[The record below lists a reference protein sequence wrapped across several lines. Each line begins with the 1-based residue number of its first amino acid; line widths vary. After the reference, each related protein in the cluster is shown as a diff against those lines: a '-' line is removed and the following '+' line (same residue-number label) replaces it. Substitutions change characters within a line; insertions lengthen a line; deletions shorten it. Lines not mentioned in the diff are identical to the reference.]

1 MDGSSTLRTVTAPG
15 APSNQITL
23 GPGTVRYVN
32 SGGGGSTTS
41 GGLTRESAFTTIDS
55 AIDASSAGDTIVIM
69 EGHSETKSASGA
81 LFTADVA
88 GIKFIGEG
96 VGSRR
101 PTLTFSHTGATT
113 TISGANILMR
123 NILFVTGIDS
133 VTTFGTVS
141 GADFVMEDCEWRDT
155 TDVEVISDWT
165 CTGARPTFRR
175 CFKNGYTG
183 GNANARCISLNGVD
197 GALIEDC
204 RFSTKVTTAVVNFVS
219 TACTDA
225 EVRDCTFLVTSTT
238 NFSKNVVDTATGSTW
253 AVTGNCFDVGAG
265 SHFSGGSGGA
275 LAGDDVGAVSSSVV
289 SAATAAST
297 ANSSALSATVSLG
310 TANST
315 AHSSTLSAAAS
326 VGVQINTADLLS
338 SIVSNGVSIVALC
351 SNA

>member
-15 APSNQITL
+15 AGSNQITL

-55 AIDASSAGDTIVIM
+55 AIDASSAGDTIVVM

-96 VGSRR
+96 IGSRR

-113 TISGANILMR
+113 TISAANVLFR
-123 NILFVTGIDS
+123 NFLFVTGIDS

-141 GADFVMEDCEWRDT
+141 GADFIMEDCEWRDT
-155 TDVEVISDWT
+155 TDIEVVSDWT
-165 CTGARPTFRR
+165 VTGDRPTFRR

-183 GNANARCISLNGVD
+183 GNANVRCISLNGVD
-197 GALIEDC
+197 DALIEDC
-204 RFSTKVTTAVVNFVS
+204 RFRTKVTTAIINFVT
-219 TACTDA
+219 TACTNVD
-225 EVRDCTFLVTSTT
+225 VKNCHFLVTSTT
-238 NFSKNVVDTATGSTW
+238 NFSKNVVDTVTGSTW
-253 AVTGNCFDVGAG
+253 SVRDNCFDLGAG
-265 SHFSGGSGGA
+265 SAFSGGSGAA
-275 LAGDDVGAVSSSVV
+275 LAGDDVSAVSSSVI
-289 SAATAAST
+289 SAATASST

-315 AHSSTLSAAAS
+315 AHSSILSAAVS
-326 VGVQINTADLLS
+326 VGTQINTANLLS
-338 SIVSNGVSIVALC
+338 SISSACTSVVALC
-351 SNA
+351 SN